1 MAKRNSQAKMRT
13 NGNGGVGKQMPW
25 WIWFLGG
32 LFCGLG
38 LSALVLMK
46 QWAPQ
51 LRGGEAQVAKPAA
64 PADAPAANPDKPK
77 YDFYSVLPE
86 MEVVVPDAEVKS
98 AATTPATPDA
108 QSTAATGAQRYML
121 QAGSFRTG
129 ADADALKAR
138 LTLMGVGAAVSV
150 QKVNVNGTEYFR
162 VRVGPF
168 ADLRGVDGAKRTLEG
183 NGINAI
189 ALRENASQ

>member
-1 MAKRNSQAKMRT
+1 MAKRTSQAKMRP
-13 NGNGGVGKQMPW
+13 NGGGGSGKQVPW

-98 AATTPATPDA
+98 AATTPATPDPQTA
-108 QSTAATGAQRYML
+108 TAAGAQRYML
-121 QAGSFRTG
+121 QAGSFRTS
-129 ADADALKAR
+129 ADADALKAK
-138 LTLMGVGAAVSV
+138 LTLMGVGAPVTV
-150 QKVNVNGTEYFR
+150 QNVNVNGTEYFR
-162 VRVGPF
+162 VRLGPF
-168 ADLRGVDGAKRTLEG
+168 ADLRGVDGAKRSLES

-189 ALRENASQ
+189 ALRESGTP

>member
-1 MAKRNSQAKMRT
+1 MVRRSAQAKMRPS
-13 NGNGGVGKQMPW
+13 GNGGGRQVPW

-38 LSALVLMK
+38 LSAIVLMK

-51 LRGGEAQVAKPAA
+51 LRGSEAQVAKPAA
-64 PADAPAANPDKPK
+64 PADAPPASPDKPK

-86 MEVVVPDAEVKS
+86 MDVVVPDAEVKS
-98 AATTPATPDA
+98 AATKPPAADS
-108 QSTAATGAQRYML
+108 QAATGTATLRYVL
-121 QAGSFRTG
+121 QAGSFRTA

-138 LTLMGVGAAVSV
+138 LTMMGVGAVSV
-150 QKVNVNGTEYFR
+150 QSVTINGAAYFR

-168 ADLRGVDGAKRTLEG
+168 ADLHGVDRAKSTLES
-183 NGINAI
+183 NGISAL
-189 ALRENASQ
+189 ALRENTP

>member
-1 MAKRNSQAKMRT
+1 MAKRNSQAKMRPS
-13 NGNGGVGKQMPW
+13 GNGGGGKQVPW

-51 LRGGEAQVAKPAA
+51 LREGEPQAAKPAA

-98 AATTPATPDA
+98 AATTPAAADA
-108 QSTAATGAQRYML
+108 QGAAANAMQRYML
-121 QAGSFRTG
+121 QAGSFRTS

-138 LTLMGVGAAVSV
+138 LTLMGVGASVSV

-162 VRVGPF
+162 VRLGPF
-168 ADLRGVDGAKRTLEG
+168 ADLRGVDAAKRTLEG

-189 ALRENASQ
+189 ALRESVAP

>member
-1 MAKRNSQAKMRT
+1 MAKRNSQAKMRPS
-13 NGNGGVGKQMPW
+13 GNGGGGKQVPW

-51 LRGGEAQVAKPAA
+51 LRGGEAQVVKPAA

-98 AATTPATPDA
+98 AAATPPAADA
-108 QSTAATGAQRYML
+108 QAATNATQRYML
-121 QAGSFRTG
+121 QAGSFRTS

-138 LTLMGVGAAVSV
+138 LTLMGVGATVSV

-168 ADLRGVDGAKRTLEG
+168 ADLHGVDAAKRSLEG

-189 ALRENASQ
+189 ALRENAP

>member
-1 MAKRNSQAKMRT
+1 MAKRNSQAKMRPS
-13 NGNGGVGKQMPW
+13 GNGGGGKQVPW

-51 LRGGEAQVAKPAA
+51 LHGGEAQVVKPAA

-98 AATTPATPDA
+98 AAATPPAADA
-108 QSTAATGAQRYML
+108 QAAANATQRYML
-121 QAGSFRTG
+121 QAGSFRTS

-138 LTLMGVGAAVSV
+138 LTLMGVGATVSV
-150 QKVNVNGTEYFR
+150 QEVNVNGTEYFR

-168 ADLRGVDGAKRTLEG
+168 ADLHGVDAAKRSLEG

-189 ALRENASQ
+189 ALRENAP

>member
-1 MAKRNSQAKMRT
+1 
-13 NGNGGVGKQMPW
+13 
-25 WIWFLGG
+25 
-32 LFCGLG
+32 
-38 LSALVLMK
+38 MK

-51 LRGGEAQVAKPAA
+51 LRGGEAQVVKPAA

-98 AATTPATPDA
+98 AAATPPAADA
-108 QSTAATGAQRYML
+108 QAAANATQRYML
-121 QAGSFRTG
+121 QAGSFRTS

-138 LTLMGVGAAVSV
+138 LTLMGVGATVSV
-150 QKVNVNGTEYFR
+150 QEVNVNGTEYFR

-168 ADLRGVDGAKRTLEG
+168 ADLHGVDAAKRSLEG

-189 ALRENASQ
+189 ALRENAP

>member
-1 MAKRNSQAKMRT
+1 MARRGSQATPR
-13 NGNGGVGKQMPW
+13 NGGGGGLGAQIPW

-51 LRGGEAQVAKPAA
+51 LREGEATVAKPAT
-64 PADAPAANPDKPK
+64 PADPLAPAADKPK

-98 AATTPATPDA
+98 AATAPVPATPA
-108 QSTAATGAQRYML
+108 VPGAQRFLL
-121 QAGSFRTG
+121 QAGSFRAG
-129 ADADALKAR
+129 ADAEALKAKLALLGLR
-138 LTLMGVGAAVSV
+138 ASV
-150 QKVNVNGTEYFR
+150 QPVTVNGTEYFR
-162 VRVGPF
+162 VRVGPY
-168 ADLRGVDGAKRTLEG
+168 ADLREVDGAKRTLEA
-183 NGINAI
+183 NGIDAI
-189 ALRENASQ
+189 ALRESGQ

>member
-1 MAKRNSQAKMRT
+1 MAKRNSQAKMRPS
-13 NGNGGVGKQMPW
+13 GNGGGGKQVPW

-51 LRGGEAQVAKPAA
+51 LRGGEAQVVKPAA

-98 AATTPATPDA
+98 AAATPPAADA
-108 QSTAATGAQRYML
+108 QAATNATQRYML
-121 QAGSFRTG
+121 QAGSFRTS

-138 LTLMGVGAAVSV
+138 LTLMGVGATVSV

-162 VRVGPF
+162 VRIGPF
-168 ADLRGVDGAKRTLEG
+168 ADLHGVDAAKRSLEG

-189 ALRENASQ
+189 ALRENAP

>member
-1 MAKRNSQAKMRT
+1 MAKRNSQAKMRPS
-13 NGNGGVGKQMPW
+13 GNGGGGKQVPW

-51 LRGGEAQVAKPAA
+51 LRGGEAQVVKPAA

-98 AATTPATPDA
+98 AAATPPAADA
-108 QSTAATGAQRYML
+108 QAATNATQRYML
-121 QAGSFRTG
+121 QAGSFRTS

-138 LTLMGVGAAVSV
+138 LTLMGVGATVSV
-150 QKVNVNGTEYFR
+150 QEVNVNGTEYFR

-168 ADLRGVDGAKRTLEG
+168 ADLHGVDAAKRSLEG

-189 ALRENASQ
+189 ALRENAP

>member
-1 MAKRNSQAKMRT
+1 MAKRGSQATMRS
-13 NGNGGVGKQMPW
+13 GGGGSKQIPW

-51 LRGGEAQVAKPAA
+51 LRDGVAAAPAPAA
-64 PADAPAANPDKPK
+64 PTDAPAPAEDKPK

-98 AATTPATPDA
+98 AANAPAATTPATPNA
-108 QSTAATGAQRYML
+108 GGAQRYML
-121 QAGSFRTG
+121 QAGSFRTST
-129 ADADALKAR
+129 DADALKAK
-138 LTLMGVGAAVSV
+138 LTLMGVGATVSV
-150 QKVNVNGTEYFR
+150 QAVNVNGTEYFR
-162 VRVGPF
+162 VRLGPF
-168 ADLRGVDGAKRTLEG
+168 ADLRGVDGAKRTLES
-183 NGINAI
+183 NGISAI
-189 ALRENASQ
+189 ALRENAP

>member
-1 MAKRNSQAKMRT
+1 MAKRNSQAKMRPS
-13 NGNGGVGKQMPW
+13 GNGGGGKQVPW

-51 LRGGEAQVAKPAA
+51 LRGGEAQVVKPAA

-86 MEVVVPDAEVKS
+86 MEVVGPDAEVKS
-98 AATTPATPDA
+98 AAATPPAADA
-108 QSTAATGAQRYML
+108 QAAANATQRYML
-121 QAGSFRTG
+121 QAGSFRTS

-138 LTLMGVGAAVSV
+138 LTLMGVGATVSV
-150 QKVNVNGTEYFR
+150 QEVNVNGTEYFR
-162 VRVGPF
+162 VRIGPF
-168 ADLRGVDGAKRTLEG
+168 ADLHGVDAAKRSLEG

-189 ALRENASQ
+189 ALRENAP

>member
-1 MAKRNSQAKMRT
+1 MAKRNSQAKMRPS
-13 NGNGGVGKQMPW
+13 GGGAGKQVPW

-64 PADAPAANPDKPK
+64 PADAPATNPDKPK

-98 AATTPATPDA
+98 AATTPATADA
-108 QSTAATGAQRYML
+108 QATTTNTTQRFML
-121 QAGSFRTG
+121 QAGSFRTS

-138 LTLMGVGAAVSV
+138 LTMMNVGPISV
-150 QKVNVNGTEYFR
+150 QNVSINGAQYFR

-168 ADLRGVDGAKRTLEG
+168 ADLRGVDAAKRSLEA

-189 ALRENASQ
+189 ALRESGTP

>member
-1 MAKRNSQAKMRT
+1 MAKRNSQAKMRPS
-13 NGNGGVGKQMPW
+13 GNGGVGKQVPW

-51 LRGGEAQVAKPAA
+51 LREGESRAVKPAA

-98 AATTPATPDA
+98 AATTPATADA
-108 QSTAATGAQRYML
+108 QGAAANPAQRYML
-121 QAGSFRTG
+121 QAGSFRTS

-138 LTLMGVGAAVSV
+138 LTLMGVGASVSV

-162 VRVGPF
+162 VRLGPF
-168 ADLRGVDGAKRTLEG
+168 ADLRSVDGAKRTLEG

-189 ALRENASQ
+189 ALRENAP

>member
-1 MAKRNSQAKMRT
+1 MAKRNSQAKMRP
-13 NGNGGVGKQMPW
+13 NGGAGSGKQVPW

-46 QWAPQ
+46 EWAPQ
-51 LRGGEAQVAKPAA
+51 LREGDATLAKPTAA
-64 PADAPAANPDKPK
+64 TSTPTPADDKPK

-98 AATTPATPDA
+98 AGAAAPVA
-108 QSTAATGAQRYML
+108 TAAAGTQRYML
-121 QAGSFRTG
+121 QAASFRSA

-138 LTLMGVGAAVSV
+138 LTLMGVGAAVSIQAV
-150 QKVNVNGTEYFR
+150 TVNGTEYFR
-162 VRVGPF
+162 VRLGPF
-168 ADLRGVDGAKRTLEG
+168 VDLRAVDAAKRTLEG
-183 NGINAI
+183 NGISAI
-189 ALRENASQ
+189 ALRESAAQ

>member
-1 MAKRNSQAKMRT
+1 MAKRSPQATMRG
-13 NGNGGVGKQMPW
+13 GNGGGRQIPW

-32 LFCGLG
+32 LFSGLG

-51 LRGGEAQVAKPAA
+51 LRETEVAAVKPASANA
-64 PADAPAANPDKPK
+64 PAGAVEEKPK

-98 AATTPATPDA
+98 AAATPH
-108 QSTAATGAQRYML
+108 AAAPVGVQRYLL
-121 QAGSFRTG
+121 QAGSFRAS

-138 LTLMGVGAAVSV
+138 LTLMGLGGSVSV
-150 QKVNVNGTEYFR
+150 QAVTINGNEYFR

-168 ADLRGVDGAKRTLEG
+168 ADLREVDAAKRTLEG

-189 ALRENASQ
+189 ALRESASQ

>member
-1 MAKRNSQAKMRT
+1 MAKRNSQAKMRPS
-13 NGNGGVGKQMPW
+13 GNGGGGKQVPW

-51 LRGGEAQVAKPAA
+51 LRGGEAQVVKPAA

-98 AATTPATPDA
+98 AAATPPAADA
-108 QSTAATGAQRYML
+108 QAAANATQRYML
-121 QAGSFRTG
+121 QAGSFRTS

-138 LTLMGVGAAVSV
+138 LTLMGVGATVSV

-168 ADLRGVDGAKRTLEG
+168 ADLHGVDAAKRSLEG

-189 ALRENASQ
+189 ALRENAP

>member
-13 NGNGGVGKQMPW
+13 SGNGGAGKQVPW

-51 LRGGEAQVAKPAA
+51 LREGEPQAAKPAA
-64 PADAPAANPDKPK
+64 PADAPDANPDKPK

-98 AATTPATPDA
+98 AATTPAAADA
-108 QSTAATGAQRYML
+108 QGAAANATQRYML
-121 QAGSFRTG
+121 QAGSFRTS

-138 LTLMGVGAAVSV
+138 LTLMGVGASVSV

-162 VRVGPF
+162 VRLGPF
-168 ADLRGVDGAKRTLEG
+168 ADLRGVDAAKRTLEG

-189 ALRENASQ
+189 ALRENAP

>member
-1 MAKRNSQAKMRT
+1 MARRTSQAKMRPS
-13 NGNGGVGKQMPW
+13 GGSSNRPVPW

-38 LSALVLMK
+38 LSAIVLMK

-51 LRGGEAQVAKPAA
+51 LRDGKTAVAQPAA
-64 PADAPAANPDKPK
+64 PADAPPANPDKPK

-98 AATTPATPDA
+98 AATAPA
-108 QSTAATGAQRYML
+108 AATTTTPNANTGAPRYVL
-121 QAGSFRTG
+121 QAGSFRTRG
-129 ADADALKAR
+129 DADALKAR
-138 LTLMGVGAAVSV
+138 LALMGVGASVSILS
-150 QKVNVNGTEYFR
+150 VNINGTEYFR
-162 VRVGPF
+162 VRLGPF
-168 ADLRGVDGAKRTLEG
+168 ADLRGVDSATRTLES

-189 ALRENASQ
+189 ALRESGSP

>member
-1 MAKRNSQAKMRT
+1 MARRSSQATMRG
-13 NGNGGVGKQMPW
+13 GNGGARQVPW

-46 QWAPQ
+46 EWAPQ
-51 LRGGEAQVAKPAA
+51 LREGEASVAKPA
-64 PADAPAANPDKPK
+64 PPAAPVVEDKPK

-98 AATTPATPDA
+98 AANAPVPNPATP
-108 QSTAATGAQRYML
+108 TAPATGAQRYLL
-121 QAGSFRTG
+121 QAGSFRNSG
-129 ADADALKAR
+129 DADALKAK
-138 LTLMGVGAAVSV
+138 LTLLGMHASV
-150 QKVNVNGTEYFR
+150 QAVNVNGTEYFR
-162 VRVGPF
+162 VRVGPY
-168 ADLRGVDGAKRTLEG
+168 ADLREVDAAKRALEG

-189 ALRENASQ
+189 ALRESGGQ

>member
-1 MAKRNSQAKMRT
+1 MAKRNSQAKMRPS
-13 NGNGGVGKQMPW
+13 GNGGGGKQVPW

-51 LRGGEAQVAKPAA
+51 LRGGEAQVVKPAA

-98 AATTPATPDA
+98 AAATPPAADA
-108 QSTAATGAQRYML
+108 QAAANATQRYML
-121 QAGSFRTG
+121 QAGSFRTS

-138 LTLMGVGAAVSV
+138 LTLMGVGATVSV
-150 QKVNVNGTEYFR
+150 QEVNVNGTEYFR
-162 VRVGPF
+162 VRIGPF
-168 ADLRGVDGAKRTLEG
+168 ADLHGVDAAKRSLEG

-189 ALRENASQ
+189 ALRENAP

>member
-1 MAKRNSQAKMRT
+1 MAKRNSQAKMRP
-13 NGNGGVGKQMPW
+13 NGSAGGRQIPW

-32 LFCGLG
+32 LFSGLA

-51 LRGGEAQVAKPAA
+51 LQQTAAEPRAAA
-64 PADAPAANPDKPK
+64 PAAAPAAADDKPK
-77 YDFYSVLPE
+77 YEFYSVLPE

-98 AATTPATPDA
+98 AANANPPTPAA
-108 QSTAATGAQRYML
+108 NAAATNKQRFML
-121 QAGSFRTG
+121 QAGSFRTS

-138 LTLMGVGAAVSV
+138 LTLMGVGAPVSV
-150 QKVNVNGTEYFR
+150 AKVTIDGTEYFR

-168 ADLRGVDGAKRTLEG
+168 ADLRALDGAKRSLEG
-183 NGINAI
+183 NGVNAI
-189 ALRENASQ
+189 ALRENGAP

>member
-1 MAKRNSQAKMRT
+1 MAKRGSQATMRG
-13 NGNGGVGKQMPW
+13 GNGGGSRQIPW

-46 QWAPQ
+46 EWAPQ
-51 LRGGEAQVAKPAA
+51 LRGNEPKVAA
-64 PADAPAANPDKPK
+64 PQPPAPASTTPDDKPK

-98 AATTPATPDA
+98 AGAAAPIATAG
-108 QSTAATGAQRYML
+108 TGTQRYML
-121 QAGSFRTG
+121 QAASFRSA

-138 LTLMGVGAAVSV
+138 LTLMGVGAAVSIQAV
-150 QKVNVNGTEYFR
+150 TVNGTEYFR
-162 VRVGPF
+162 VRLGPF
-168 ADLRGVDGAKRTLEG
+168 VDLRAVDAAKRTLEG
-183 NGINAI
+183 NGISAI
-189 ALRENASQ
+189 ALRESAAQ

>member
-1 MAKRNSQAKMRT
+1 MAKRNSQAKMRPS
-13 NGNGGVGKQMPW
+13 GGGGGKQVPW

-51 LRGGEAQVAKPAA
+51 LREGEAQTAKPAA

-98 AATTPATPDA
+98 AATTPATADA
-108 QSTAATGAQRYML
+108 QGTAANATQRYML
-121 QAGSFRTG
+121 QAGSFRTS

-138 LTLMGVGAAVSV
+138 LTLMGVGASVSV

-189 ALRENASQ
+189 ALRENAP

>member
-1 MAKRNSQAKMRT
+1 MAKRNSQAKMRPS
-13 NGNGGVGKQMPW
+13 GNGGGGKQVPW

-51 LRGGEAQVAKPAA
+51 LRGGEAQVVKPAA

-98 AATTPATPDA
+98 AAATPPAADA
-108 QSTAATGAQRYML
+108 QAAANATQRYML
-121 QAGSFRTG
+121 QAGSFRTS

-138 LTLMGVGAAVSV
+138 LTLMGVGATVSV

-162 VRVGPF
+162 VRIGPF
-168 ADLRGVDGAKRTLEG
+168 ADLHGVDAAKRSLEG

-189 ALRENASQ
+189 ALRENAP

>member
-1 MAKRNSQAKMRT
+1 MAKRNSQAKMRPS
-13 NGNGGVGKQMPW
+13 GNGGGGKQVPW

-51 LRGGEAQVAKPAA
+51 LRGGEAQVVKPAA

-98 AATTPATPDA
+98 AAATPPAADA
-108 QSTAATGAQRYML
+108 QAATNATQRYML
-121 QAGSFRTG
+121 QAGSFRTS

-138 LTLMGVGAAVSV
+138 LTLMGVGATVSV
-150 QKVNVNGTEYFR
+150 QEVNVNGTEYFR
-162 VRVGPF
+162 VRIGPF
-168 ADLRGVDGAKRTLEG
+168 ADLHGVDAAKRSLEG

-189 ALRENASQ
+189 ALRENAP

>member
-1 MAKRNSQAKMRT
+1 MAKRSSQATMRG
-13 NGNGGVGKQMPW
+13 GNGGGSRQIPW

-46 QWAPQ
+46 EWAPQ
-51 LRGGEAQVAKPAA
+51 LRGNEAKVAA
-64 PADAPAANPDKPK
+64 PQPPAPASTTPEDKPK

-98 AATTPATPDA
+98 AGAAAPIAA
-108 QSTAATGAQRYML
+108 AATSTQRYML
-121 QAGSFRTG
+121 QAASFRSA

-138 LTLMGVGAAVSV
+138 LTLMGVGAAVSIQAV
-150 QKVNVNGTEYFR
+150 TVNGIEYFR
-162 VRVGPF
+162 VRLGPF
-168 ADLRGVDGAKRTLEG
+168 ADLRAVDAAKRTLEG
-183 NGINAI
+183 NGISAI
-189 ALRENASQ
+189 ALRESAAQ

>member
-1 MAKRNSQAKMRT
+1 MARRSSQATMRG
-13 NGNGGVGKQMPW
+13 GNAGARQIPW

-51 LRGGEAQVAKPAA
+51 LAGRGDTIAPPAA
-64 PADAPAANPDKPK
+64 PVAAPSTSEERPK

-98 AATTPATPDA
+98 AASGDTAPTPPAPPAT
-108 QSTAATGAQRYML
+108 AQRYML
-121 QAGSFRTG
+121 QAGSFRTT
-129 ADADALKAR
+129 ADADALKAK
-138 LTLMGVGAAVSV
+138 LTLMGVAAPVSI
-150 QKVNVNGTEYFR
+150 QAVNINGNEYFR

-168 ADLRGVDGAKRTLEG
+168 ADLRGVDATKRTLEA
-183 NGINAI
+183 NGISAI
-189 ALRENASQ
+189 ALRESAAP

>member
-1 MAKRNSQAKMRT
+1 MAKRNSQAKMRPS
-13 NGNGGVGKQMPW
+13 GNGGGGKQVPW

-51 LRGGEAQVAKPAA
+51 LRGGEAQVVKPAA

-98 AATTPATPDA
+98 AAATPPAADA
-108 QSTAATGAQRYML
+108 QAAANATQRYML
-121 QAGSFRTG
+121 QAGSFRTS

-138 LTLMGVGAAVSV
+138 LTLMGVGATVSV
-150 QKVNVNGTEYFR
+150 QEVNVNGTEYFR

-168 ADLRGVDGAKRTLEG
+168 ADLHGVDAAKRSLED

-189 ALRENASQ
+189 ALRENAP

>member
-1 MAKRNSQAKMRT
+1 MAKRSSQATMRS
-13 NGNGGVGKQMPW
+13 GNGGAKQIPW

-51 LRGGEAQVAKPAA
+51 LRDSATATTSPAA
-64 PADAPAANPDKPK
+64 PTNTPAPAEDKPK

-98 AATTPATPDA
+98 AANAPVAATPTPNA
-108 QSTAATGAQRYML
+108 GSGTQRFML
-121 QAGSFRTG
+121 QAASFRSS
-129 ADADALKAR
+129 ADADTLKAK
-138 LTLMGVGAAVSV
+138 LTLMGVGAGVSV
-150 QKVNVNGTEYFR
+150 QAVNVNGTEYFR

-168 ADLRGVDGAKRTLEG
+168 PDLRGVDAAKRTLES
-183 NGINAI
+183 NGISAI
-189 ALRENASQ
+189 ALRENAP

>member
-1 MAKRNSQAKMRT
+1 MARRSSQATMRG
-13 NGNGGVGKQMPW
+13 GNSGARQIPW

-51 LRGGEAQVAKPAA
+51 LREGEATVAKPAPPASNTA
-64 PADAPAANPDKPK
+64 PPEDKPK

-98 AATTPATPDA
+98 AANAPAPNPATP
-108 QSTAATGAQRYML
+108 TAPASGAQRYLL
-121 QAGSFRTG
+121 QAGSFRNSG
-129 ADADALKAR
+129 DADALKAK
-138 LTLMGVGAAVSV
+138 LTLLGMHATV
-150 QKVNVNGTEYFR
+150 QAVNVNGVEYFR
-162 VRVGPF
+162 VRVGPY
-168 ADLRGVDGAKRTLEG
+168 ADLRAVDAAKRSLEG

-189 ALRENASQ
+189 ALRESAAQ

>member
-1 MAKRNSQAKMRT
+1 MAKRNSQAKMRPSS
-13 NGNGGVGKQMPW
+13 GGGGKQVPW

-51 LRGGEAQVAKPAA
+51 LRSGEAQVAKPAA

-98 AATTPATPDA
+98 AATTPATADA
-108 QSTAATGAQRYML
+108 QAAPANTAQRFML
-121 QAGSFRTG
+121 QAGSFRTST
-129 ADADALKAR
+129 DADALKAR
-138 LTLMGVGAAVSV
+138 LTMMNVGPISV
-150 QKVNVNGTEYFR
+150 QNVSINGAQYFR

-168 ADLRGVDGAKRTLEG
+168 ADLRGVDAAKRSLEA

-189 ALRENASQ
+189 ALRESGSP